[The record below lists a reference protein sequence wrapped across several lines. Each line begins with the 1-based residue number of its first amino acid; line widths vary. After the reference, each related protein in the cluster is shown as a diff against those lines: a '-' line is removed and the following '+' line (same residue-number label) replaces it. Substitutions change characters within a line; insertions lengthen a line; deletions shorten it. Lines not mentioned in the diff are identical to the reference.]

1 MRRTAAIAELKANLS
16 RYVSRVKAGEEGP
29 LITERGIAVATRLVP
44 IAAERDLDDLRDLER
59 QGLIRRGT
67 GKLPKDFWALP
78 RPRDA
83 KAAVRPAG
91 LSAEREEGW

>member
-1 MRRTAAIAELKANLS
+1 MRRSAAIAELKANLS
-16 RYVSRVKAGEEGP
+16 RYVSRVKAGEEI
-29 LITERGIAVATRLVP
+29 LITERGIAVARLVP
-44 IAAERDLDDLRDLER
+44 IAAERDVDDLRDLER

-83 KAAVRPAG
+83 KAAVRSG
-91 LSAEREEGW
+91 LRAEREEGW